1 MKVLYLIPA
10 RGGSKGLPKKNI
22 KILDGKPLINHAV
35 DFARNFTDDANICI
49 STDCDE
55 IIKCVEKNNLKVNFK
70 RPSELASDSASTIE
84 VIKHAISYY
93 ESKGKSFDLLVLLQ
107 PTTPFRKIKDL
118 TNMLNGWDDKLD
130 LLVSVRESH
139 DSPYFNLFEESY
151 EGYLSKSKDINITRR
166 QDAPKVFAFN
176 GSIYIYNINSINSK
190 TVNSF
195 DKIKKY
201 VMTDPI
207 YSIDI
212 DTPFDWMLCETIVN
226 NKLS

>member
-1 MKVLYLIPA
+1 MKVLYLIHA

-35 DFARNFTDDANICI
+35 DFARNFTDDLNICI

-55 IIKCVEKNNLKVNFK
+55 IIKCVEKNNLKVHFK
-70 RPSELASDSASTIE
+70 RPSELASDSTSTIE
-84 VIKHAISYY
+84 VIKHAIRYY
-93 ESKGKSFDLLVLLQ
+93 ESRGRVFDLLVLLQ
-107 PTTPFRKIKDL
+107 PTTPFRKVKDL
-118 TNMLNGWDDKLD
+118 TNMFNRWDDKLD

-190 TVNSF
+190 TVSSF

>member
-118 TNMLNGWDDKLD
+118 TNMLNEWEDKLD

-190 TVNSF
+190 TVSSF
-195 DKIKKY
+195 DNIKKY